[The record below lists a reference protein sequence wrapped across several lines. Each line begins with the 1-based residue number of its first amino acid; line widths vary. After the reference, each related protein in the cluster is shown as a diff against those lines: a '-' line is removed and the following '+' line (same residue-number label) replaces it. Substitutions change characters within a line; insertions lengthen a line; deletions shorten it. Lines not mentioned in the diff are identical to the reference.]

1 MLATASSAPA
11 RRAQKTGEIYVQGE
25 RGSQTSSL
33 SRVTWVESRRPR
45 VYQGRRPSKFPVCV
59 SSASSRPAFPTDQSP
74 RKACSSDPVEAL
86 RPASWSGRSQQVAGP
101 SQPVTGGLGLGSGPS
116 FLPPPGPPPLLPL
129 LPTPA
134 LSSPAHSPQNE
145 TPTLPRPGGSSR
157 TSWSERPP
165 ARGILP
171 APASS
176 RATKPA
182 PFPVRPRPSAPSRI
196 VLARAP

>member
-25 RGSQTSSL
+25 RGSRSSSL
-33 SRVTWVESRRPR
+33 SRVTWAESRRPR

-101 SQPVTGGLGLGSGPS
+101 SQPVTGGLGLGAELPPTSGSASPAPPCSPHLLCLALLTPHRMKRPLCRGPGAARGPRGQSGP
-116 FLPPPGPPPLLPL
+116 PL
-129 LPTPA
+129 
-134 LSSPAHSPQNE
+134 E
-145 TPTLPRPGGSSR
+145 GSSR
-157 TSWSERPP
+157 LPR
-165 ARGILP
+165 ARALR
-171 APASS
+171 SQ
-176 RATKPA
+176 RR
-182 PFPVRPRPSAPSRI
+182 FPVRPCPSAPSRI